1 MRKLPILLVVFCLA
15 ATVSV
20 FAQPVSLKGTITDT
34 LNKQNLSN
42 AVISVLRAKDSVLVK
57 FTRTSATGNFE
68 LKNLPAGNFI
78 VMVTYPSYADYVD
91 KISLEAGKDR
101 DLGSLPLITKANLL
115 QEVIVRQRVGAI
127 RVKGDTTEYKA
138 DSFHVSANADVQELL
153 RKMPGIQV
161 NSKGEITAQGDK
173 VEKILG
179 KTGFSWR
186 MERRYKECFYRRRTN
201 RNGKRRTAIHPNAG

>member
-1 MRKLPILLVVFCLA
+1 MKKLITLFSVMCVF

-20 FAQPVSLKGTITDT
+20 QAQSSLKGTITDT

-42 AVISVLRAKDSVLVK
+42 AVVSVLRVKDSVLVK
-57 FTRTSATGNFE
+57 FARTDAKGNFE
-68 LKNLPAGNFI
+68 LKNLKAGDFI
-78 VMVTYPSYADYVD
+78 LMVSYPTYADYVEKVTVED
-91 KISLEAGKDR
+91 GKDKL
-101 DLGSLPLITKANLL
+101 LGSLPVITKANLL

-161 NSKGEITAQGDK
+161 NSKGEITAQGEKVQKVLVDGEEFFSDDPAVVTKNLRADAVDK
-173 VEKILG
+173 IQP
-179 KTGFSWR
+179 F
-186 MERRYKECFYRRRTN
+186 
-201 RNGKRRTAIHPNAG
+201 